1 MAIST
6 SFILQLK
13 LWCISSK
20 THNSYWVL
28 ARTLIQTVS
37 GLLTDAVQVPA
48 VRLHPLGPPAGF
60 QHRQYTSTDC
70 RHALTRHARFVQHR
84 SLFCTELW
92 LRLRHTCER
101 TLPHPDACSLF
112 TPSGFLLEVTMT
124 CQSFR
129 PSLSKK
135 TETWKGLCVCVKM
148 MMLLKIKKFQKF
160 QFTLF
165 AVLDGR
171 LGCRLVA
178 SKKRSYL
185 LFFSSCCCNIKKTTC
200 LYSPKLLPSVWN
212 CWESIKPYLSGQ
224 SLCQAGKEELYVHIR
239 HYDIIVSK
247 ELCSFGPLRMSVLFR
262 QKG

>member
-6 SFILQLK
+6 SFILHLK
-13 LWCISSK
+13 LWWISSK

-37 GLLTDAVQVPA
+37 ELLTDAIQVPP
-48 VRLHPLGPPAGF
+48 VRLRPLGPPAGF
-60 QHRQYTSTDC
+60 QHRQYSGTDC
-70 RHALTRHARFVQHR
+70 RHALTRQARFVPPR

-112 TPSGFLLEVTMT
+112 TPSGFSQEVTMN

-148 MMLLKIKKFQKF
+148 MMLWKIKKFQKF

-165 AVLDGR
+165 ADLDGR

-178 SKKRSYL
+178 GKKRSYL
-185 LFFSSCCCNIKKTTC
+185 LF
-200 LYSPKLLPSVWN
+200 LL
-212 CWESIKPYLSGQ
+212 L
-224 SLCQAGKEELYVHIR
+224 
-239 HYDIIVSK
+239 
-247 ELCSFGPLRMSVLFR
+247 
-262 QKG
+262 